1 MRKIL
6 TTIVLAASA
15 LTVQANPYYH
25 HGHRGGH
32 YSGGG
37 NWVAPLVIGGI
48 AGYVLS
54 RPQPVIVQQPTVV
67 APSGTVYTPMGGEA
81 VYQYQNIYFA
91 DCSCYKQVL
100 VKIQ

>member
-15 LTVQANPYYH
+15 LTAQANPH
-25 HGHRGGH
+25 HPHGHRGGWH
-32 YSGGG
+32 SGG

-48 AGYVLS
+48 AGYALS
-54 RPQPVIVQQPTVV
+54 RPQPVVVQQPPVILQQPV
-67 APSGTVYTPMGGEA
+67 PAYGQP
-81 VYQYQNIYFA
+81 VYQYQSVWFD
-91 DCSCYKQVL
+91 DCSCYKSVL

>member
-15 LTVQANPYYH
+15 LTAQANPYYH
-25 HGHRGGH
+25 HGHRGGYH
-32 YSGGG
+32 GGG

-67 APSGTVYTPMGGEA
+67 APSGTVYTPMGSEA

>member
-15 LTVQANPYYH
+15 LTAQADPYHH
-25 HGHRGGH
+25 HGHRGG
-32 YSGGG
+32 YYAGG

-48 AGYVLS
+48 AGYALS
-54 RPQPVIVQQPTVV
+54 RPQPVVVQQPPVILQQ
-67 APSGTVYTPMGGEA
+67 PTPMPVYGQP
-81 VYQYQNIYFA
+81 VYQYQSIWFD
-91 DCSCYKQVL
+91 DCSCYKSVL